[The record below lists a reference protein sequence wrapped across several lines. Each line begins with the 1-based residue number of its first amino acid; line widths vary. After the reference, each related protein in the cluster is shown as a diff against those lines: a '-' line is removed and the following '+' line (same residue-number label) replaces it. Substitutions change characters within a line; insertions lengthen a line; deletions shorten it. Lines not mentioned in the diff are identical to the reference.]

1 MKNKFFILIIVV
13 IIATIGISAFLLA
26 QNPKTTVEV
35 NKNNNNTTIN
45 STTSQNKSVV
55 AVLEG
60 PKSAEEGDN
69 IQIVWKITNNLNV
82 PITNVQG
89 IDQNEDHNF
98 GQINPGETKTYSFLL
113 YIPSLKDITDDFGL
127 DATLSNPFYIGGFN
141 VKYFVNGVEHNI
153 NSNSLE
159 IVLVWITKWFLFLN
173 LGKTKNKYSFFYF
186 LNITFHLLSQILKS
200 NIIIY

>member
-159 IVLVWITKWFLFLN
+159 IVLV
-173 LGKTKNKYSFFYF
+173 
-186 LNITFHLLSQILKS
+186 
-200 NIIIY
+200 